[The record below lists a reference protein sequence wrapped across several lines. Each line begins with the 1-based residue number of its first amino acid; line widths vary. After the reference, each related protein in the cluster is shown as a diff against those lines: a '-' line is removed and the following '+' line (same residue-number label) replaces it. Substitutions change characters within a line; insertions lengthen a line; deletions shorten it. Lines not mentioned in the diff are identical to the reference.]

1 MKIRYNVRSGNRP
14 REVELNIDTAYYRT
28 NIHTCINEEGIEEYE
43 YDEKELTL
51 EEYFRKIIPINQTI
65 TEETLGELSILFA
78 AYQEQ
83 TDEAI
88 AELSIALEEA
98 INNV

>member
-1 MKIRYNVRSGNRP
+1 MKIRHNVHSGNRP
-14 REVELNIDTAYYRT
+14 REMELNVDTAYYRT
-28 NIHTCINEEGIEEYE
+28 NIHTCINEEGNEEYE

-51 EEYFRKIIPINQTI
+51 EEYFRKIIPVNQVI

-78 AYQEQ
+78 TYQQQ

-88 AELSIALEEA
+88 AELSLAIGEA

>member
-1 MKIRYNVRSGNRP
+1 MKIRHNVHSGNRP
-14 REVELNIDTAYYRT
+14 QEVELNVDTVYYRT
-28 NIHTCINEEGIEEYE
+28 NIHTCLNDEGNEEYE
-43 YDEKELTL
+43 YDEKELTF
-51 EEYFRKIIPINQTI
+51 EEYFRKTIPTNQNI

-88 AELSIALEEA
+88 AELSLALEEA

>member
-1 MKIRYNVRSGNRP
+1 MKIRHNVHSGNRP
-14 REVELNIDTAYYRT
+14 REMELNVDTAYYRT
-28 NIHTCINEEGIEEYE
+28 NIHTCINEEGNEEYE

-51 EEYFRKIIPINQTI
+51 EEYFRKIIPVNQVI

-78 AYQEQ
+78 TYQQQ

>member
-1 MKIRYNVRSGNRP
+1 MKIRHNVHSGNRP
-14 REVELNIDTAYYRT
+14 REMELNVDTAYYRT
-28 NIHTCINEEGIEEYE
+28 NIHTCINEEGNEEYE

-51 EEYFRKIIPINQTI
+51 EEYFRKIIPVNQVI

-78 AYQEQ
+78 TYQQQ

-88 AELSIALEEA
+88 AELSLAIEEA

>member
-1 MKIRYNVRSGNRP
+1 MKIRYNVHSGKRP
-14 REVELNIDTAYYRT
+14 REMELNVDTAYYRT
-28 NIHTCINEEGIEEYE
+28 NIHTCINEDGIEEYE

-51 EEYFRKIIPINQTI
+51 EEYFRKIVPINQVI

-78 AYQEQ
+78 TYQQQ

-88 AELSIALEEA
+88 AELSLAIEEA
-98 INNV
+98 MNNV

>member
-1 MKIRYNVRSGNRP
+1 MKIRHNVHSGNRP
-14 REVELNIDTAYYRT
+14 REVELNVDTAYYRT
-28 NIHTCINEEGIEEYE
+28 NIHTCINEEGNEEYE

-51 EEYFRKIIPINQTI
+51 EEYFRKIIPVNQVI

-78 AYQEQ
+78 TYQQQ

-88 AELSIALEEA
+88 AELSLAIGEA